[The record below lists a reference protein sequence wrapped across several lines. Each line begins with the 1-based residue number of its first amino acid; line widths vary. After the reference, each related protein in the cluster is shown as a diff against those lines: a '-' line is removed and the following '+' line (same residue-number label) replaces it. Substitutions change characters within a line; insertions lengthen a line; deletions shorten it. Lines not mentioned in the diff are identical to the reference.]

1 MSTTTTPPSDTD
13 LNEAPEF
20 ELDCLYD
27 DPEDPSE
34 LTIFPS
40 GRQQSV
46 TEWVTADRSAAVSL
60 DELR

>member
-1 MSTTTTPPSDTD
+1 MSTTATPPSDTD
-13 LNEAPEF
+13 LDETPEF

-40 GRQQSV
+40 NLQESV

>member
-1 MSTTTTPPSDTD
+1 MSATTSPPTDTD
-13 LNEAPEF
+13 LNETPEF

-40 GRQQSV
+40 DSHQSV

-60 DELR
+60 EELR

>member
-1 MSTTTTPPSDTD
+1 MSATTSPLSDTD
-13 LNEAPEF
+13 LNETPEF

-40 GRQQSV
+40 DRQQSV
-46 TEWVTADRSAAVSL
+46 TEWVTADRSATVSL
-60 DELR
+60 EKLR

>member
-1 MSTTTTPPSDTD
+1 MSATTAPPSDTD
-13 LNEAPEF
+13 LDETPEF

-40 GRQQSV
+40 DLQQSV

>member
-13 LNEAPEF
+13 LDEAPEF

-27 DPEDPSE
+27 DPENPSE

-40 GRQQSV
+40 DRQQSV
-46 TEWVTADRSAAVSL
+46 TEWVTADRSATVSL

>member
-1 MSTTTTPPSDTD
+1 MSTTTTPSSDTD
-13 LNEAPEF
+13 LDEAPEF

-27 DPEDPSE
+27 DPENPSE

-40 GRQQSV
+40 DLQQSV

>member
-1 MSTTTTPPSDTD
+1 MSTSTTPPTDTD

-46 TEWVTADRSAAVSL
+46 TEWVTADQSAVVSL

>member
-1 MSTTTTPPSDTD
+1 MSTTTTPPSEAD
-13 LNEAPEF
+13 LDETPEF

-40 GRQQSV
+40 NLQESV

>member
-1 MSTTTTPPSDTD
+1 MSATTTPPSDTD
-13 LNEAPEF
+13 LDETPEF

-27 DPEDPSE
+27 DPENPSE

-40 GRQQSV
+40 DLQQSV

>member
-1 MSTTTTPPSDTD
+1 MSATTSPLSNSD

-40 GRQQSV
+40 DRHQSV
-46 TEWVTADRSAAVSL
+46 TEWVTADRSAVVSL
-60 DELR
+60 AELR